1 MFRILKKNSDQ
12 VLTEFQLLQFADYL
26 EAVRFIFL
34 YPFSVWRLTKN
45 LGNSYE
51 DQVLRHSLWQTF
63 DCVAF
68 DKHIRYLFGKRLS
81 SIKMDKIKCLSWYEN
96 QAFEKNFYR
105 GLRSNSKKPVIVG
118 AQLFVRPHELL
129 NIVPDDDEAPFDLI
143 PDKILV
149 NGPGYQFVS
158 EHTQVNVG
166 PSLRCAHLF
175 NTEIHPAEG
184 TIILVLMPIWDDAVS
199 NILRILCEVDWEIPV
214 EIKFHPS
221 TNRKILK
228 TSLPIKPVVTDKNL
242 PELLMKAQIVIG
254 GGSGSQ
260 VEAAA
265 LGIPVI
271 DIQAPNR
278 FSYSCMPEIGRGIL
292 WDRAAD
298 AEGVTGF
305 VNRFQEALRLTPN
318 QLKEEGARLKSVYFS
333 EPTDELIGQAFE
345 LD

>member
-1 MFRILKKNSDQ
+1 
-12 VLTEFQLLQFADYL
+12 
-26 EAVRFIFL
+26 
-34 YPFSVWRLTKN
+34 
-45 LGNSYE
+45 
-51 DQVLRHSLWQTF
+51 
-63 DCVAF
+63 
-68 DKHIRYLFGKRLS
+68 
-81 SIKMDKIKCLSWYEN
+81 
-96 QAFEKNFYR
+96 
-105 GLRSNSKKPVIVG
+105 
-118 AQLFVRPHELL
+118 
-129 NIVPDDDEAPFDLI
+129 
-143 PDKILV
+143 
-149 NGPGYQFVS
+149 
-158 EHTQVNVG
+158 
-166 PSLRCAHLF
+166 
-175 NTEIHPAEG
+175 
-184 TIILVLMPIWDDAVS
+184 
-199 NILRILCEVDWEIPV
+199 
-214 EIKFHPS
+214 
-221 TNRKILK
+221 
-228 TSLPIKPVVTDKNL
+228 
-242 PELLMKAQIVIG
+242 MKAQIVIG